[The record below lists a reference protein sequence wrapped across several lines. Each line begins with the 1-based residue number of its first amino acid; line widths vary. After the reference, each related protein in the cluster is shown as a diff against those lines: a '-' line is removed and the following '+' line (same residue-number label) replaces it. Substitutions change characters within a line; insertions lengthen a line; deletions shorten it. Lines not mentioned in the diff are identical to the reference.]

1 MYAVVGESSLMRPV
15 LQQESEGWH
24 EFARRGGLLDE
35 LLAVQSG
42 DLAGPRPSR
51 PMALGGGAS
60 GDPPGGLQ
68 GEPPT
73 MIDNEELLRL
83 LSQSVHGMHVI
94 EAGSDDD
101 DDEDD
106 DQEEKGESEETQ
118 KDALQEII
126 DSTLTS

>member
-1 MYAVVGESSLMRPV
+1 MRPA
-15 LQQESEGWH
+15 LQQDSKGWH

-51 PMALGGGAS
+51 PMALGGGAG
-60 GDPPGGLQ
+60 GDPAGGLQ

-83 LSQSVHGMHVI
+83 LSQSVHGMHVS
-94 EAGSDDD
+94 EAGSDEEDD
-101 DDEDD
+101 EEDD
-106 DQEEKGESEETQ
+106 DQEAEGERKEPQ